1 MTRTSEQLISDYL
14 RRLDRELEGLP
25 RARRREVVQ
34 EISEHIEEAR
44 VEADGNG
51 EAATL
56 NLLERLGDPSEIAAE
71 ARARFGVRT
80 EKAGVL
86 EVAAI
91 ILLLVG
97 GLFFGIGWLVGVALL
112 WSSGVWTTH
121 DKLVGTFIFPGG
133 LAAPL
138 YLFLFWAAGG
148 SGESCIGPVGPQMK
162 TVCTGGT
169 SDLERIG
176 WIVVFVG
183 LVVGNIA
190 TAIYLGRRMRIRS
203 ALAVPA

>member
-121 DKLVGTFIFPGG
+121 DKLVGTFV
-133 LAAPL
+133 
-138 YLFLFWAAGG
+138 FLFWAAGG

-183 LVVGNIA
+183 LVVGNLA

>member
-14 RRLDRELEGLP
+14 RRLERELEDLP
-25 RARRREVVQ
+25 RARRREVVE
-34 EISEHIEEAR
+34 EISEHIDEAR
-44 VEADGNG
+44 VEANGNG

-71 ARARFGVRT
+71 ARARFGVRP
-80 EKAGVL
+80 EKAGVQ

-97 GLFFGIGWLVGVALL
+97 ALLFGVGWLVGVALL

-133 LAAPL
+133 LALPL
-138 YLFLFWAAGG
+138 YLFMLWAAGT
-148 SGESCIGPVGPQMK
+148 SGDQSFLQ
-162 TVCTGGT
+162 
-169 SDLERIG
+169 LFG
-176 WIVVFVG
+176 WMLVFVG
-183 LVVGNIA
+183 LVAGNLA
-190 TAIYLGRRMRIRS
+190 SAIYLARRMRARS